1 LKWRVRADVILGD
14 EGIARGLYQHI
25 AAAVKD
31 AETIRPGELA
41 EERSYT
47 SLEQC
52 RHDEEPPGPCVEIER
67 VESE

>member
-1 LKWRVRADVILGD
+1 LKWRVRADVILSD

-31 AETIRPGELA
+31 AETIRPGEPA
-41 EERSYT
+41 EEKS
-47 SLEQC
+47 SAVLELC
-52 RHDEEPPGPCVEIER
+52 RHDEEPAEPCEEIER

>member
-1 LKWRVRADVILGD
+1 MKWRVRADVILSD

-41 EERSYT
+41 EEKS
-47 SLEQC
+47 SAVLELC
-52 RHDEEPPGPCVEIER
+52 RHDEEPPGPCEEIER
-67 VESE
+67 VES